1 MKLYYISLLLFSCRL
16 LVAQEEND
24 SVTADSPA
32 GGNADLFDSSF
43 FSGVLDQS
51 GLGDDAMG
59 TQRVVDQRNSVFSPS
74 IIFSTNYNYSSNP
87 LASADNSKIWEDGF
101 LTTFMLG
108 FNLGIGEFA
117 LGDEVLLTPSLFLS
131 HSRTYYDLVKDNG
144 DKWKDLDA
152 DSQVVSVS
160 FPFFLPKDFVFR
172 VSHTYFR
179 PINFRDDRSDMYIN
193 SPSFSFE
200 KQVALPSG
208 GVFNFSAGAGLSI
221 TEGSDYLSSLLAN
234 GISLEEAIFIRDTLP
249 VIEGVPASSSRPTNL
264 QDSWNHQIALS
275 YIHPIS
281 EKLIAIPSYSYSKSV
296 YTKGRYLGR
305 VDNLSSFGLNFSYAL
320 AEWLNLSALSN
331 YSIKNTNENGNKV
344 DIADYE
350 NFIGGVAFGINYAF

>member
-1 MKLYYISLLLFSCRL
+1 MKLYQLCLFASSLTLGF
-16 LVAQEEND
+16 AQEENL
-24 SVTADSPA
+24 SSSAQTPEGV
-32 GGNADLFDSSF
+32 NADLFDSSF

-51 GLGDDAMG
+51 SLGDDAMG
-59 TQRVVDQRNSVFSPS
+59 TQRVVDQRNSLFSPS

-87 LASADNSKIWEDGF
+87 LASADNEKIWEDGF
-101 LTTFMLG
+101 LSTFMLG
-108 FNLGIGEFA
+108 LNLGIGEFA

-160 FPFFLPKDFVFR
+160 FPFFLPKDFVLR

-200 KQVALPSG
+200 KQVVLPSG
-208 GVFNFSAGAGLSI
+208 GVFNFTAGAGLSI

-234 GISLEEAIFIRDTLP
+234 GIPNGQAEIIVDSILFS
-249 VIEGVPASSSRPTNL
+249 EGVPASLSRPTNL
-264 QDSWNHQIALS
+264 QDSWNHQIVLN

-296 YTKGRYLGR
+296 YTKGRYLDR
-305 VDNLSSFGLNFSYAL
+305 VDHLSSFGLNFSYAL
-320 AEWLNLSALSN
+320 AEWLNLSAVSN